1 MLISSHHE
9 LLQFLIEDNA
19 YDAHR
24 GFEQKHIR
32 TSHFHRLF
40 DAVKN
45 DPLLKKCLVVEN
57 PDFDSSVQMR
67 RFYVET
73 PFVTAN
79 TGRNFDPD
87 LTIATDGNNLYPCRP
102 LHKSQPGSV
111 PVFIKQHS
119 KKHFLSTKSAVGHLL
134 LLTGE
139 LVVVPGNSMAHFD
152 NYEQI
157 INRTK
162 PGTGWFRQTE
172 LDSTHPLLRPYALF
186 NTFGAPLNQLS
197 PQSGL

>member
-1 MLISSHHE
+1 MLIPSHHA

-19 YDAHR
+19 YNPNR
-24 GFEQKHIR
+24 SFEQRQLR
-32 TSHFHRLF
+32 TSHFQHLLN
-40 DAVKN
+40 DLKH
-45 DPLLKKCLVVEN
+45 DPLLQKCLVVEN
-57 PDFDSSVQMR
+57 PNFDYYFSIR
-67 RFYVET
+67 PFYVET
-73 PFVTAN
+73 PFVTTN

-102 LHKSQPGSV
+102 LHKFQPDSI

-119 KKHFLSTKSAVGHLL
+119 KKHFLSTRSAASHLL

-139 LVVVPGNSMAHFD
+139 LVVVPGNAMAHFD

-172 LDSTHPLLRPYALF
+172 LELDHHLLRPYVLF
-186 NTFGAPLNQLS
+186 SPFGAPLNRLS
-197 PQSGL
+197 RQSGL

>member
-1 MLISSHHE
+1 MLIPSHHE

-19 YDAHR
+19 YDVHR
-24 GFEQKHIR
+24 GFEEKHLR

-40 DAVKN
+40 DALEH
-45 DPLLKKCLVVEN
+45 DPLLKKCLLVEN

-79 TGRNFDPD
+79 TGRNFDPH
-87 LTIATDGNNLYPCRP
+87 LTIATDGSNLYPCRP
-102 LHKSQPGSV
+102 LHKSQPISI

-119 KKHFLSTKSAVGHLL
+119 RKHGLSTKSSVSHLL

-139 LVVVPGNSMAHFD
+139 LVVVPENAMAYFD

-162 PGTGWFRQTE
+162 PGIGWFQQTE
-172 LDSTHPLLRPYALF
+172 LDPSHSFLRHYTLF
-186 NTFGAPLNQLS
+186 NSFGPPLNQLS

>member
-1 MLISSHHE
+1 MLIPSHHE

-19 YDAHR
+19 YDLNR

-40 DAVKN
+40 DALKN

-57 PDFDSSVQMR
+57 PDFDTFLNIR
-67 RFYVET
+67 GFYIET

-102 LHKSQPGSV
+102 LHKSQARSI

-119 KKHFLSTKSAVGHLL
+119 KKHFLSTRAAVGHLL

-139 LVVVPGNSMAHFD
+139 LVVVPGNSMAQFD

-162 PGTGWFRQTE
+162 PRIGWFEQTE
-172 LDSTHPLLRPYALF
+172 LDPSHSFLRPYTFF
-186 NTFGAPLNQLS
+186 NPFGPPLNQLS